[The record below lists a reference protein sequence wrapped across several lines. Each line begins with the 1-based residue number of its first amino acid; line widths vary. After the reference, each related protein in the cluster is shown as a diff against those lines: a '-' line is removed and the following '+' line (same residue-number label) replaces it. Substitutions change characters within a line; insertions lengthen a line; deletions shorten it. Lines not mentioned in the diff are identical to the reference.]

1 MFFNYGSYYYI
12 IIALQVYCAVH
23 SYRRG
28 TLGNWIFFIIFLP
41 LLGSLFYIY
50 REVLSNRGSG
60 SSFKRPIVSTMPV
73 INQKVNIKK
82 LEEQLRFADTFANKI
97 NLADA
102 YLASGLTDK
111 AIDLYTTSLTGAF
124 AENEHVMMQLMI
136 AYFEQKRYAEVIP
149 LGKKLYKPPQFARS
163 KAHIAYTI
171 SLENLGETEQAE
183 NEFKA
188 MKGRYSYFE
197 QRYQYGLFL
206 IRAGREKDARQI
218 FTDMLNEESQLG
230 PVERKANRVWFG
242 KAKEELRN
250 IPEAEQTA

>member
-41 LLGSLFYIY
+41 LLGSLFYLY
-50 REVLSNRGSG
+50 REVLNNRTA
-60 SSFKRPIVSTMPV
+60 FKTTIKSTMPV

-82 LEEQLRFADTFANKI
+82 LEDELRFTDTFANKVK
-97 NLADA
+97 LADA
-102 YLASGLTDK
+102 YLATGQTDK
-111 AIDLYTTSLTGAF
+111 AIDLYTSSLTGAF
-124 AENEHVMMQLMI
+124 AENEHVMAQLMI
-136 AYFEQKRYAEVIP
+136 AYFEQQRYNEVIP
-149 LGKKLYKPPQFARS
+149 LGKKLYKLPQFARS
-163 KAHIAYTI
+163 KAHIVYAL

-197 QRYQYGLFL
+197 PRYQYGLFL
-206 IRAGREKDARQI
+206 VRAGREQDARQI
-218 FTDMLNEESQLG
+218 FTDMLNEEPQLG
-230 PVERKANRVWFG
+230 PVEKKANRIWFS
-242 KAKEELRN
+242 KAKEELRK
-250 IPEAEQTA
+250 IPEAEQTV

>member
-28 TLGNWIFFIIFLP
+28 TLNNWIFFIIFLP
-41 LLGSLFYIY
+41 LLGSVFYIY
-50 REVLSNRGSG
+50 REVLNNNR
-60 SSFKRPIVSTMPV
+60 SSFKRPIASTMPV
-73 INQKVNIKK
+73 LTPKVNIKK
-82 LEEQLRFADTFANKI
+82 LEEQLRFTDTFANKI

-102 YLASGLTDK
+102 YLATGLTDK
-111 AIDLYTTSLTGAF
+111 AIDLYTGSLTGAF

-136 AYFEQKRYAEVIP
+136 AYFEQKRYNEVIP
-149 LGKKLYKPPQFARS
+149 LGKKLYKLPQFARS
-163 KAHIAYTI
+163 RAHIAYAI
-171 SLENLGETEQAE
+171 ALENLGETEQAE

-197 QRYQYGLFL
+197 PRYQYGLFL

-218 FTDMLNEESQLG
+218 FTDMLNEEPQLG
-230 PVERKANRVWFG
+230 PVERKANRVWFS
-242 KAKEELRN
+242 KAKEEMRK
-250 IPEAEQTA
+250 IPEAEQTV